1 MAKKDGARITDQNKI
16 RRLAKEGLTA
26 EEISDNL
33 QIAVG
38 VVRSFLKVEDE
49 PEEPELT
56 EDQKTEI
63 SELADDNDA
72 EEIAETLDIELS
84 LVEAFLAED

>member
-1 MAKKDGARITDQNKI
+1 MAKKYGARITDQNKI

>member
-56 EDQKTEI
+56 EDQKTKI

-72 EEIAETLDIELS
+72 EEIADTLDIELS